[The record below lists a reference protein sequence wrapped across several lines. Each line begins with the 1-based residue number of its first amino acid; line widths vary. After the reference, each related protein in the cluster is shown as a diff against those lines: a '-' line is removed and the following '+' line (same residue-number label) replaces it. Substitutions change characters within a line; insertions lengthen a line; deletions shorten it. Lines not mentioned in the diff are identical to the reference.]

1 MITILFNLA
10 AFIFALGALVSIHE
24 WGHFYVAR
32 KMGVKVLRFS
42 VRYGKP
48 IWRYQSK
55 TSETEYVIGM
65 IPLGGYV
72 KMLDEREGP
81 VAVSDVDSAF
91 NNKSVWARI
100 AIVAAGPIANFVLAI
115 VAYWLTYT
123 LGIIGTKPF
132 VGEVAT
138 NTPAYHAG
146 FVTDDL
152 ILDVD
157 GKETQTW
164 DAVRLT
170 LLDQSMKTG
179 HDIRVLVEGP
189 SGDQR
194 QLTLLLNEGSLLK
207 EEGDPLRNI
216 GLVPWWPNI
225 QPVIGGVQAGG
236 AAEESG
242 LQAGDKIVSANDEA
256 IESWREWVMFV
267 RAQPGQQIKLTI
279 ERSGRPITLWMTP
292 KEKKTSAGTIG
303 FIGAYETQ
311 SADYVNK
318 VRTTVHYGPVDALVE
333 AVNRTWQMSAL
344 TLQVLGKM
352 LIGEASLSNIS
363 GPVTIAQ
370 YAGQSAS
377 ISLTHYISFL
387 AMISISLGVLNLLP
401 IPILD
406 GGHLL
411 FFCIEA
417 IKKSPVSEKTQLIC
431 QQFGLTILAGLMS
444 LAFYND
450 IMRLIS

>member
-1 MITILFNLA
+1 MTDILFNLV
-10 AFIFALGALVSIHE
+10 AFIFALGVLVSIHE

-42 VRYGKP
+42 IGYGKP

-55 TSETEYVIGM
+55 TSNTEYVVGF

-72 KMLDEREGP
+72 KMLDEREGT
-81 VAVSDVDSAF
+81 VAPADVDSAF

-100 AIVAAGPIANFVLAI
+100 AIVAAGPIANFILAI
-115 VAYWLTYT
+115 FAYWLTYT

-132 VGEVAT
+132 VGEIAT
-138 NTPAYHAG
+138 GTPAYHAG
-146 FVTDDL
+146 FVVDDL

-157 GKETQTW
+157 GQKTPTW

-170 LLDQSMKTG
+170 LLDRSMKTG
-179 HDIRVLVEGP
+179 HDIRVLVEG
-189 SGDQR
+189 SEGGQR
-194 QLTLLLNEGSLLK
+194 QLTLLLDERPLLK
-207 EEGDPLRNI
+207 EKGDPLNNI
-216 GLVPWWPNI
+216 GLVPWRPKI
-225 QPVIGGVQAGG
+225 LPVVGGVQAGG
-236 AAEESG
+236 AAEASG
-242 LQAGDKIVSANDEA
+242 LQPRDKIISADGEN
-256 IESWREWVMFV
+256 IETWREWVMFV
-267 RAQPGQQIKLTI
+267 REHPGKQIKLLI
-279 ERSGRPITLWMTP
+279 ERSDRPVTLWITP
-292 KEKKTSAGTIG
+292 REKTIDTGKIG

-311 SADYVNK
+311 SADYVDK
-318 VRTTVHYGPVDALVE
+318 VKTVVRYGPVDAFVE
-333 AVNRTWQMSAL
+333 AVHRTWQMSAL

-411 FFCIEA
+411 FFFIEV
-417 IKKSPVSEKTQLIC
+417 ITKNPVSEKTQLIY
-431 QQFGLTILAGLMS
+431 QQFGLVILAGLMS

-450 IMRLIS
+450 IMRLVN